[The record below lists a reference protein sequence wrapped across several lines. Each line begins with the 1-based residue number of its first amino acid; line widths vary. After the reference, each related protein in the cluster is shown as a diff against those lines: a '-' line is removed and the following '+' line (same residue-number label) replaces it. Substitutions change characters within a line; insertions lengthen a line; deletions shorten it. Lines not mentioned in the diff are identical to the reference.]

1 MRRARREDALSGNT
15 ETIGSS
21 ILDITVC
28 IKRVPDTET
37 RIRIDDDE
45 TSIDTSGVK
54 YVMSPY
60 DEFAVEAALQT
71 RESSEEGEVA
81 VVTLGD
87 SASAETLRSG
97 LAMGADR
104 AVLLEGEPTMDG
116 LAVARDLAAAPEV
129 TAADLVLLGVKAADD
144 DQQQVGPML
153 ATLLERP
160 CATAVARFEVEDGR
174 VVAHREVEGG
184 AEIVELELP
193 AVLTITKGAFEPRYA
208 SLKGIMAAKKK
219 PLEERPASGEEP
231 RLRVRRLEPPPE
243 RPEGKIVG
251 EGADGVPELVRLL
264 REEASVL

>member
-1 MRRARREDALSGNT
+1 
-15 ETIGSS
+15 
-21 ILDITVC
+21 LDITVC

-37 RIRIDDDE
+37 RIRIAEDQS
-45 TSIDTSGVK
+45 SIDTSGVK
-54 YVMSPY
+54 FVMSPY
-60 DEFAVEAALQT
+60 DEFAVEAALRT
-71 RESSEEGEVA
+71 REDQGEGEVS
-81 VVTLGD
+81 VITVGGE
-87 SASAETLRSG
+87 ASGETLRSA

-116 LAVARDLAAAPEV
+116 LAVAKSLAAEPEMK
-129 TAADLVLLGVKAADD
+129 AADLVLLGVKAADD

-160 CATAVARFEVEDGR
+160 CATAVATFSRESKQ

-184 AEIVELELP
+184 VEIVELDLP

-219 PLEERPASGEEP
+219 PLESRPASSSGS
-231 RLRVRRLEPPPE
+231 RLRVRKLEPPPE
-243 RPEGKIVG
+243 RPAGRIVG
-251 EGADGVPELVRLL
+251 EGPEVAGELARLL